1 MRDCSSPKKCISA
14 YSAHIYEENTPSLV
28 SPCITSDGGT
38 QMHGLLRRRETCD
51 IKKLVRSSCSEREFS
66 RLKRGRL
73 RTFAQHSETVN
84 IACPLR
90 HAQQFKFPVTIC
102 ADVPLYFSTAAAMA
116 SNLPLLSVC
125 LRYIHL
131 ANGRESR
138 RGLSLSSGKL
148 SPCILP
154 MLREGEYHTGQG
166 VKPIAHINKFIN
178 RYGCVSETRV
188 VEAPYTWYLSE

>member
-1 MRDCSSPKKCISA
+1 MCAQLKCPLYQPSAEGATTPLPDGFTHRGSDPCSPPSVFTVHDFVYGCGPSWMRDCSSPKKCISA

-90 HAQQFKFPVTIC
+90 HAQQFKLIGTIC
-102 ADVPLYFSTAAAMA
+102 ANVPLYFRRNGFGFA
-116 SNLPLLSVC
+116 SA
-125 LRYIHL
+125 LRAY
-131 ANGRESR
+131 
-138 RGLSLSSGKL
+138 
-148 SPCILP
+148 SPHRP
-154 MLREGEYHTGQG
+154 R
-166 VKPIAHINKFIN
+166 
-178 RYGCVSETRV
+178 
-188 VEAPYTWYLSE
+188 